1 MFVSIFS
8 KSEQTVENLGGKGF
22 GLWQMQQAGLNVPPA
37 LIIPTNFCIEY
48 LENPAKVRGWI
59 KDKLPEVREFFEGQF
74 GHMPLLSVRSGART
88 SMPGMMD
95 TILNV
100 GLDPHTTP
108 FWVEK
113 LGAACTM
120 NSRER
125 LVEMYG
131 SVVDEI
137 DREDFEGLDV
147 TKRLELYKE
156 HTGHDFPN
164 AEDQILGAIEAVFRS
179 WNNDRA
185 KIYRKMHGIPEDW
198 GTAVT
203 LQAMVFGNYND
214 QSATGVLFTR
224 NPDNG
229 DRNVTGEF
237 LINAQG
243 EDVVAGIKT
252 PQPLGEMK
260 AWNEAVYN
268 ELFATVVKLEL
279 DRKDVQDVEFTI
291 QDGKLFILQTRNAKR
306 SAQAAVKI
314 ALDMVAEKVLTPAE
328 GVKRVTRA
336 QYAMMRQPVLDPKFK
351 NKADWEGI
359 AACSGVATGV
369 VVHSSKAA
377 IDCTVPCI
385 LVTKETTPD
394 DIAGMVAAKGVITM
408 QGGSTSHAAVVARGM
423 NKPCI
428 VGVGSELEEFKKGQI
443 VSIDGAT
450 GRIWLGEIPVI
461 DNSKSEE
468 LDKFHQLMLTAGDV
482 QLISDDHNTPC
493 AMLDLSE
500 IIQTPAVALDRI
512 RGRLLQ
518 KGEFIVD
525 ISPGDSEAGKMIG
538 MFSDPV
544 ELQQEILR
552 LMSIHLTEEQLARVS
567 VSTECTGHKGEK
579 LVQLISRVTTLEALI
594 ESDGSFEMALKVSK
608 AVKKVLEW
616 KAKENCH
623 PMVFGART
631 GGNSFLSHEQ
641 VIAELLG

>member
-8 KSEQTVENLGGKGF
+8 KEQQTVENLGGKGF
-22 GLWQMQQAGLNVPPA
+22 GLWQMQQSGLNVPPA
-37 LIIPTNFCIEY
+37 LIIPTEFCIEY
-48 LENPAKVRGWI
+48 LANPTKVRGWI
-59 KDKLPEVREFFEGQF
+59 KDKIPEARAFFEDIF
-74 GHMPLLSVRSGART
+74 GYMPLLSIRSGART

-100 GLDPHTTP
+100 GLDQHTTQ
-108 FWVEK
+108 FWVDK
-113 LGAACTM
+113 LGPACTM
-120 NSRER
+120 DSRER
-125 LVEMYG
+125 LIEMYG
-131 SVVDEI
+131 SVVDEL

-147 TKRLELYKE
+147 TGRLDLYKKE
-156 HTGHDFPN
+156 TGHDFPN
-164 AEDQILGAIEAVFRS
+164 SDEQILGAIEAVFRS

-185 KIYRKMHGIPEDW
+185 KVYRKMHGIPEDW

-229 DRNVTGEF
+229 LAEVTGEF

-252 PQPLGEMK
+252 PQPLIEMK
-260 AWNEAVYN
+260 GWNEKVYN
-268 ELFATVVKLEL
+268 ELLTTVYDLETK
-279 DRKDVQDVEFTI
+279 RKDVQDVEFTI

-306 SAQAAVKI
+306 SAQAAVRI
-314 ALDMVAEKVLTPAE
+314 ALDMVGEKMLTPLEA
-328 GVKRVTRA
+328 VKRVTRA
-336 QYAMMRQPVLDPKFK
+336 QYSLMKQPILDPKFTD
-351 NKADWEGI
+351 KADWTGI

-369 VVHSSKAA
+369 VVHSSQAA
-377 IDCTVPCI
+377 IDCKVPCI

-394 DIAGMVAAKGVITM
+394 DIAGMVAAQAVITM

-428 VGVGSELEEFKKGQI
+428 VGVGEELEKFKKGI
-443 VSIDGAT
+443 VVSIDGAT
-450 GRIWLGEIPVI
+450 GRIWQGEVPVI

-468 LDKFHQLMLTAGDV
+468 LEKFNQLMLTAGDV
-482 QLISDDHNTPC
+482 QVISTDHNTPC

-500 IIQTPAVALDRI
+500 VIQTPEVALDRI

-525 ISPGDSEAGKMIG
+525 ISPGDSEAGRMIS
-538 MFSDPV
+538 MFCDPL
-544 ELQQEILR
+544 ELQEDL
-552 LMSIHLTEEQLARVS
+552 LVMVAKSLTKEQLARVS
-567 VSTECTGHKGEK
+567 FSTDFAKEVPGVSC
-579 LVQLISRVTTLEALI
+579 ISRVTTLEALI
-594 ESDGSFEMALKVSK
+594 ESDGNFEMAMKVSK
-608 AVKKVLEW
+608 VVKKVLAW

-631 GGNSFLSHEQ
+631 EGNSFLSHEQ
-641 VIAELLG
+641 VIAELLA